1 MDKSPI
7 NKTPVRL
14 EQVALDDAGMRLD
27 RWFKKHVPTL
37 AHVQVEK
44 ALRKGQIRVNGKR
57 TKGATRV
64 EAGQTIRVPPVPMSE
79 PAGEK
84 PRLDARD
91 CEALRAL
98 VLYQDDAVIVLNK
111 PAGLAVQGGTG
122 QARHLDGLLDC
133 LCDGT
138 GVRPRLVHRLDRDT
152 TGLLVL
158 ARTGQAA
165 RTLARTFEGRRVRKV
180 YWAVVRQTP
189 PQEKGWIFLP
199 LCKQS
204 GPLGEKMVVD
214 ARAGRPSLSLYV
226 RIAATRAGVCW
237 VALMPLSGRTHQLRV
252 HCAESGAAVL
262 GDRKYGPG
270 DNGGAMML
278 HARELSLP
286 HPQDG
291 TTLRVQAPAPAPMA
305 QELDRLGFPLHRG
318 EDAVAVLEQ
327 YATDLRHCPP
337 RALDLFFRDEGIQ
350 K

>member
-1 MDKSPI
+1 MNKSPI
-7 NKTPVRL
+7 NKIPVRV
-14 EQVALDDAGMRLD
+14 EQVTLDDAGMRLD
-27 RWFKKHVPTL
+27 RWFKKYVPTL
-37 AHVQVEK
+37 AHAQVEK
-44 ALRKGQIRVNGKR
+44 ALRKGQIRVDGKR
-57 TKGATRV
+57 AKAAVRV
-64 EAGQTIRVPPVPMSE
+64 EAGQAIRVPPVPMSK
-79 PAGEK
+79 PVGEK
-84 PRLDARD
+84 QNPDPRD

-98 VLYQDDAVIVLNK
+98 VLYQDDAVIILNK

-122 QARHLDGLLDC
+122 QGRHLDGLLDC
-133 LCDGT
+133 LCDDS

-165 RTLARTFEGRRVRKV
+165 RALARTFEGRRVHKV
-180 YWAVVRQTP
+180 YWALVRQTP

-199 LCKQS
+199 LLKKYGS
-204 GPLGEKMVVD
+204 LGEKMVVD
-214 ARAGRPSLSLYV
+214 ATAGRPSLSLYY

-305 QELDRLGFPLHRG
+305 QEFDRRGFPLHRG
-318 EDAVAVLEQ
+318 EDAVTVLEQ
-327 YATDLRHCPP
+327 YATDLRHSSP
-337 RALDLFFRDEGIQ
+337 RALDLFFSDEDTQ